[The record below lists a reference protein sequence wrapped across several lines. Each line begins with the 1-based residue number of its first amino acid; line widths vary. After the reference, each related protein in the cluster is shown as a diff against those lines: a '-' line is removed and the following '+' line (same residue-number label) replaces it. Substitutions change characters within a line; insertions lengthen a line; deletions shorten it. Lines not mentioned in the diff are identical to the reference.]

1 MGFLDFL
8 FSKKMKRRKA
18 ATEIGVESGLFITC
32 PICKDVTE
40 AENAVALRPATEA
53 LVERLI
59 QEKDPRLELFGRD
72 ARVVIEAVAEVGRD
86 LPFRCNC
93 HNI

>member
-8 FSKKMKRRKA
+8 FSKKTKRRMA
-18 ATEIGVESGLFITC
+18 ATEIAVESGLFVTC

-59 QEKDPRLELFGRD
+59 QEKDPRLELFEGD
-72 ARVVIEAVAEVGRD
+72 AKDLIETVAEVARD

>member
-8 FSKKMKRRKA
+8 FSKKMKRHMA
-18 ATEIGVESGLFITC
+18 AKEIGVESGLFVTC
-32 PICKDVTE
+32 PICKDITE

-59 QEKDPRLELFGRD
+59 QEKDPRLELFDGD
-72 ARVVIEAVAEVGRD
+72 ARDVIETVAEVGRD

>member
-8 FSKKMKRRKA
+8 LSRKIKRRKA
-18 ATEIGVESGLFITC
+18 ATEIGVESGLFVTC
-32 PICKDVTE
+32 PVCKDVTE

-53 LVERLI
+53 LVERLL
-59 QEKDPRLELFGRD
+59 EVKDPRLELFEGD
-72 ARVVIEAVAEVGRD
+72 ARDVIETVAEVARD